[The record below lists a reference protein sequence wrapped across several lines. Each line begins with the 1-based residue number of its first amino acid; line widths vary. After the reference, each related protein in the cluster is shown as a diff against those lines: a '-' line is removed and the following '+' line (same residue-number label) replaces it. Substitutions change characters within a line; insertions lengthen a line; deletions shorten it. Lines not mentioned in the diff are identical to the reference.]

1 MEDGEKSEPLDPEDA
16 ALFAALEQEMADR
29 KGRVRFLDRVR
40 LLRLAG
46 DDGEGLKLAEQFAG
60 ALMRALGFE
69 EAEIEGHGVV
79 WRRAQTST
87 DA

>member
-1 MEDGEKSEPLDPEDA
+1 VLTST
-16 ALFAALEQEMADR
+16 
-29 KGRVRFLDRVR
+29 
-40 LLRLAG
+40 G